1 MGGFEL
7 LILVNQLLNRWTT
20 GVRGLDLAGRNV
32 SAIDLQIEPAIVLQG
47 TELYWF
53 EFDLPSCLLVLDA
66 WLPQTH
72 YHRYDALVRKAE
84 GWVYWC
90 LEAPGTGFFPYRRL
104 FIVWHG
110 PANGRRMILPVCDCC
125 WSF

>member
-1 MGGFEL
+1 MCTHTMGGSEP
-7 LILVNQLLNRWTT
+7 LIR
-20 GVRGLDLAGRNV
+20 VRSLDLAGRNV
-32 SAIDLQIEPAIVLQG
+32 SANDLQIEPAIVQD

-53 EFDLPSCLLVLDA
+53 EFDLPSCLLVFDT

-72 YHRYDALVRKAE
+72 YHRYDALVREVE

-90 LEAPGTGFFPYRRL
+90 LEAPGTCLFPYRRL
-104 FIVWHG
+104 FIVWYG
-110 PANGRRMILPVCDCC
+110 PANGCRTISTVCDYC